1 MKKIIEGR
9 FGVIK
14 PVTKKEIELLKEH
27 GIIKHKG
34 NVFVNNRGQE
44 IAYYRTRG
52 AAAKIYLE
60 DWYANQAKKLYEN

>member
-27 GIIKHKG
+27 GIIKHK
-34 NVFVNNRGQE
+34 
-44 IAYYRTRG
+44 
-52 AAAKIYLE
+52 
-60 DWYANQAKKLYEN
+60 